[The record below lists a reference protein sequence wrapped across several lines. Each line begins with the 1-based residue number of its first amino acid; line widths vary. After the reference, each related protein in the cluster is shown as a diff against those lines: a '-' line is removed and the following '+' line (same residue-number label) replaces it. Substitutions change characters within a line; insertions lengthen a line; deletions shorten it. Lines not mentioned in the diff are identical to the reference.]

1 VLIWVLYTKHTLQ
14 QHADEIQDLLEKKD
28 LELETRVRETQVEA
42 REEIIKQRAQ
52 MEEEMQSSRAE
63 LEKARRRLEEREDN
77 LDKRK
82 TELDRQQSDLTR
94 QEKEIAAREEEIE
107 GLQEQAKV
115 KLQEVA
121 GMAPEEAKAQLLQQ
135 VEDEIRPELAQRIV
149 HLEEE
154 AREEADRRARKVVTA
169 AIQRCA
175 ADQTAE
181 TTVSV
186 VPLASDE
193 LKGRII
199 GREGRNIRAFEKLT
213 GVDLIVD
220 DTPEAVVLSA
230 FDPIR
235 REVARLAL
243 EELVADGRIHPGRI
257 EELVE
262 KAQKQVEESIREAGE
277 RATFETGVTGMHPE
291 IVRTLGKLRYRTSF
305 GQNVLRHA
313 IEVSHL
319 AAGMATEIGARV
331 NVARRA
337 GLLHDLGKAVDF
349 ERDGPHALLGAE
361 IAANRG
367 EGEDIVDALA
377 SHHDDQP
384 IKTVEAA
391 LVQAADAIS
400 ASRPGARREA
410 LESYLKRLDELEKIA
425 NDFDGVEKSFAIQAG
440 REIRVMVKPDKI
452 DDLEAHRLARSMAT
466 RIEEAM
472 DYPGQI
478 RVTVIRETRAIE
490 YAK

>member
-1 VLIWVLYTKHTLQ
+1 MQ
-14 QHADEIQDLLEKKD
+14 E
-28 LELETRVRETQVEA
+28 LELEALEQGKLIETDRRELQVAA
-42 REEIIKQRAQ
+42 REESIQLRAKI
-52 MEEEMQSSRAE
+52 EAELHGERGE
-63 LEKARRRLEEREDN
+63 LEKTRRRLEERDDN

-82 TELDRQQSDLTR
+82 SELERQQQDLQRRDRELSGQQERLSDL
-94 QEKEIAAREEEIE
+94 IA
-107 GLQEQAKV
+107 QAEA

-121 GMAPEEAKAQLLQQ
+121 GITPEQAREQLLTR
-135 VEDEIRPELAQRIV
+135 VEEEFRPDLAQRIV

-154 AREEADRRARKVVTA
+154 AREEAERRARKIVTQ

-175 ADQTAE
+175 VDQTAE

-186 VPLASDE
+186 VPIPSDE

-230 FDPIR
+230 FDPVR

-243 EELVADGRIHPGRI
+243 EELISDGRIHPGRI

-262 KAQKQVEESIREAGE
+262 KAQHTVEELIREAGE
-277 RATFETGVTGMHPE
+277 RAIFETGVTGMHPE
-291 IVRTLGKLRYRTSF
+291 IVKILGKLRFRTSF
-305 GQNVLRHA
+305 GQNVLRHS

-319 AAGMATEIGARV
+319 AGAMATEIGARV
-331 NVARRA
+331 NLARRA

-349 ERDGPHALLGAE
+349 ERDGPHALISAE
-361 IAANRG
+361 IASSRNESRDVI
-367 EGEDIVDALA
+367 EALA
-377 SHHDDQP
+377 SHHDDEP
-384 IKTVEAA
+384 VKSVEGA

-425 NDFDGVEKSFAIQAG
+425 NEFEGVDKSFAIQAG

-452 DDLEAHRLARSMAT
+452 DDLAAHRLARQMAA

-490 YAK
+490 FAK